1 MTRDEALKML
11 ETAPQ
16 SDTAPARINKA
27 LTQAQAVK
35 IVHDAIAT
43 DGTDYV
49 LRPLM
54 EKRVHQVCQNRK
66 RPSLSSSN
74 ANNHDSTARR

>member
-11 ETAPQ
+11 ENAPQ
-16 SDTAPARINKA
+16 SDTAPARVNKA

-43 DGTDYV
+43 DGPDYV
-49 LRPLM
+49 LRLLM

-66 RPSLSSSN
+66 RPKALG
-74 ANNHDSTARR
+74 TTP